1 MRSKTAKRIMDETP
15 QEIKKKAQDYG
26 NKLVLYEVVKRFFKH
41 KHKFQV
47 RGVNRFG
54 TPTYQVCL
62 KCRKS
67 FERVN
72 KSYEKEK
79 WQECEKI
86 LELDKQFD
94 KNDRYIF

>member
-1 MRSKTAKRIMDETP
+1 MNEVNKQTINNMIAK
-15 QEIKKKAQDYG
+15 IKHFFMYG
-26 NKLVLYEVVKRFFKH
+26 VVKRFFKH